1 MLSGQVAE
9 RMKRLQ
15 RRGYEPQDARP
26 VYALAAWAQRMTT
39 MLQAGTDA
47 NTRAGRS
54 ILTGYL
60 TAWHI
65 FQRHH
70 HPRIDISQKP

>member
-15 RRGYEPQDARP
+15 RRGCEPQDARP

-54 ILTGYL
+54 ILTGYP
-60 TAWHI
+60 
-65 FQRHH
+65 
-70 HPRIDISQKP
+70 PRGISFNGITIPASTSL